1 MEPNRAIRYESFKPP
16 TLALLSKYTMSI
28 RHINSISLHTFC
40 IDIDDIMN
48 DRDDEAASKSAPAGG
63 AGSAAGSKSA
73 GAGGKAAGAKKT
85 TTVRGKVSVVF
96 VRNWL

>member
-1 MEPNRAIRYESFKPP
+1 
-16 TLALLSKYTMSI
+16 
-28 RHINSISLHTFC
+28 
-40 IDIDDIMN
+40 MN
-48 DRDDEAASKSAPAGG
+48 DGDDDAASKSAPAGSG
-63 AGSAAGSKSA
+63 GPAAGSKSA